1 MSQVIVV
8 QNSLNIANNLCDLL
22 ENRDVTVI
30 KAGSDSSKP
39 DFLGI
44 DLVGYNANTMV
55 CSDIFEKEIGGSS
68 KLVSLARQAK
78 LTKVI
83 IITESNLVAGI
94 NIQDDLGGA
103 LKRITVEDFT
113 DPYSLELIFN
123 VCCPDVLFS
132 AGDIKT
138 FELLSLARRVA
149 NTDVTVFINGPTGSG
164 KEVLANYL
172 HENSNRKEEPFVAVN
187 CAAIPE
193 NMLEAILFGHEKGA
207 FTGASNANKGIFRA
221 ADKGTLLLDEISE
234 MPLSLQAKLL
244 RVLQERKVT
253 PVGGQ
258 RDIEV
263 DVRVLAT
270 SNRDMASEVNQSR
283 FREDLYYRLNV
294 FPLQTKKLSD
304 RKDDILPI
312 SIKILDKHNKENG
325 TIPFITPDA
334 RDLLLKHDWPG
345 NVRELENTLQRAL
358 VLSGGK
364 AIDQMSIMID
374 KSLSNIN
381 ENLSVETLA
390 DQLAFAKATW

>member
-30 KAGSDSSKP
+30 KAGSDGSKP

-44 DLVGYNANTMV
+44 DFVGYNANTMV
-55 CSDIFEKEIGGSS
+55 CSNIFEKEIGGSS

-94 NIQDDLGGA
+94 DIQDDLGGA

-172 HENSNRKEEPFVAVN
+172 HENSNRREEPFVAVN

-358 VLSGGK
+358 VLSGSK

-390 DQLAFAKATW
+390 DQLAFAKAT

>member
-8 QNSLNIANNLCDLL
+8 QNSLNIADNLCDLL

-78 LTKVI
+78 LTKVV

-94 NIQDDLGGA
+94 DIQDDLGGA

-325 TIPFITPDA
+325 TIPFITGDA

-390 DQLAFAKATW
+390 DQLAFAKAT

>member
-1 MSQVIVV
+1 MNQVIVV
-8 QNSLNIANNLCDLL
+8 NNSLNIANSLCDIL
-22 ENRDVTVI
+22 EKRDITVI
-30 KAGSDSSKP
+30 KAGVGSSKP

-44 DLVGYNANTMV
+44 DLVGYEADTVV
-55 CSDIFEKEIGGSS
+55 CSDVFEREIGGSS
-68 KLVSLARQAK
+68 KLVSIARQAK
-78 LTKVI
+78 LTKI
-83 IITESNLVAGI
+83 IIIADDSNCKGI
-94 NIQDDLGGA
+94 EIKDELGGA
-103 LKRITVEDFT
+103 VKRINVEDYA
-113 DPYSLELIFN
+113 DQYSLELIFN
-123 VCCPDVLFS
+123 TCCPNISFS
-132 AGDIKT
+132 AGDAKT
-138 FELLSLARRVA
+138 YELLSLARRVA
-149 NTDVTVFINGPTGSG
+149 STDVTVFINGPTGSG

-172 HENSNRKEEPFVAVN
+172 HENSNRKDDPFVAVN

-270 SNRDMASEVNQSR
+270 SNRDMAYEVNQSR

-294 FPLQTKKLSD
+294 FPLQTLNLSS
-304 RKDDILPI
+304 RKNDILPI
-312 SIKILDKHNKENG
+312 AIKILDKHNQEHQSVPYL
-325 TIPFITPDA
+325 TSEA
-334 RDLLLKHDWPG
+334 RELLLNHHWPG

-358 VLSGGK
+358 VLCNQNI
-364 AIDQMSIMID
+364 IDNKSIMID
-374 KSLSNIN
+374 KSLSKIN
-381 ENLSVETLA
+381 ESSSVDSFA
-390 DQLAFAKATW
+390 DQLALAKAT

>member
-1 MSQVIVV
+1 MSQVIIV
-8 QNSLNIANNLCDLL
+8 QSGLKIANNLCDIL
-22 ENRDVTVI
+22 EKRDITVI
-30 KAGSDSSKP
+30 KAGTGSTKP

-44 DLVGYNANTMV
+44 DLVGYNAETMV
-55 CSDIFEKEIGGSS
+55 CSDVFEKEIGGSS
-68 KLVSLARQAK
+68 KLVSVARQAK
-78 LTKVI
+78 LSKILI
-83 IITESNLVAGI
+83 IGI
-94 NIQDDLGGA
+94 DSSVNGIEIKDELGGA
-103 LKRITVEDFT
+103 VKKITVSDYT
-113 DPYSLELIFN
+113 DQYSLELIFN
-123 VCCPDVLFS
+123 LCCQNITFS
-132 AGDIKT
+132 AGDMKT

-270 SNRDMASEVNQSR
+270 SNRDMAFEVNQSR

-294 FPLQTKKLSD
+294 FPLQTKNLSA

-325 TIPFITPDA
+325 KIPFITASA
-334 RDLLLKHDWPG
+334 RDLLLNHDWPG

-358 VLSGGK
+358 VLSGGN
-364 AIDQMSIMID
+364 AIDNASIMID
-374 KSLSNIN
+374 KSLSNIT
-381 ENLSVETLA
+381 ENLAVDSLA
-390 DQLAFAKATW
+390 DQLAFAKAT

>member
-8 QNSLNIANNLCDLL
+8 QNSLNIADNLCDLL

-44 DLVGYNANTMV
+44 DLVGYNANTMI

-258 RDIEV
+258 RDIDV

-312 SIKILDKHNKENG
+312 SIKILDKHNKDNG
-325 TIPFITPDA
+325 TIPFITADA